1 MIEGTWNGLKQA
13 TPSRCRT
20 VAKIDDCIFSFIS
33 RRKNEQNDIWLEFIK
48 VLSLY
53 FTFFKF
59 EILGF
64 EPAVITK
71 FNL

>member
-1 MIEGTWNGLKQA
+1 MIEGTWNGLKQV

-20 VAKIDDCIFSFIS
+20 VAKIDDCICSFIW

-53 FTFFKF
+53 FIFFSNLKF
-59 EILGF
+59 WDL
-64 EPAVITK
+64 
-71 FNL
+71 NLQLL